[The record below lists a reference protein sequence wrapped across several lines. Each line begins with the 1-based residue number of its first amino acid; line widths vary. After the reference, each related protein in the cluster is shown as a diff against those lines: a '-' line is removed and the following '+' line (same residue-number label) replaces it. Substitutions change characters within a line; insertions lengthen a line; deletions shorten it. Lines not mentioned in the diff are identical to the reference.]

1 MEKKITVR
9 PAAVEDA
16 AGIAIVRAYTWATA
30 YHGLMPDSVLEKRIE
45 SVPSAAGRMKSL
57 IESGALS
64 YAVAVADHTVIGF
77 VSWGKSR
84 DERYPDDG
92 EIGALY
98 VLKGYNGMGAGK
110 ALFDFAKEDLVQNGY
125 DNMIINCLE
134 GNPSTDFYR
143 HMGGK
148 IVAQRKDE
156 IAGGHIIT
164 ENVLRFELKY

>member
-9 PAAVEDA
+9 PAVVRDA

-30 YHGLMPDSVLEKRIE
+30 YHGLMPDSVLKSRIE

-57 IESGALS
+57 IESGAFS

-98 VLKGYNGMGAGK
+98 VLKGYSGCGAGK
-110 ALFDFAKEDLVQNGY
+110 ALFTCAADDLKKNGY
-125 DNMIINCLE
+125 DTMIVNCLE
-134 GNPSTDFYR
+134 GNPSIGFYR
-143 HMGGK
+143 YMGGE
-148 IVAQRKDE
+148 VVGQRKDE

-164 ENVLRFELKY
+164 ENVLRFALK